1 MTHFEILSKLDP
13 AIIAHFLETG
23 TSEGIPPETQQ
34 WLQEISMAYEE
45 YDKNRNISKAAEALK
60 VRITAKFRK
69 KISVRTCQERIYA
82 ALEYFHVDNI
92 VSDKVWY
99 IDFANKYEDDAK
111 AAIEAEDFRSAYLFR
126 KAAEECREKSSIAA
140 SLDTDFVPIFLLSP
154 NISLIDLGFESKNL
168 KEIARKNN
176 EGYYLNLINSLP
188 IEQAE
193 KKRLRIDANLPE
205 TPYEELESD

>member
-69 KISVRTCQERIYA
+69 KISIRTCQERIYA

-111 AAIEAEDFRSAYLFR
+111 KAIDAEDFRSAYLFR
-126 KAAEECREKSSIAA
+126 KAAEECREKSSVAA
-140 SLDTDFVPIFLLSP
+140 SLDTDFVPVFLLSTD
-154 NISLIDLGFESKNL
+154 ISLIDLGFESKNL

-205 TPYEELESD
+205 TPYEEIESD

>member
-69 KISVRTCQERIYA
+69 KISIRTCQERIYA

-126 KAAEECREKSSIAA
+126 KAAEECREKSSVAA
-140 SLDTDFVPIFLLSP
+140 SLDTDFVPIFLLSTD
-154 NISLIDLGFESKNL
+154 ISLIDLGFESKNL

-188 IEQAE
+188 IDQAE

-205 TPYEELESD
+205 TPYEEIESD

>member
-13 AIIAHFLETG
+13 AIISHFLETG
-23 TSEGIPPETQQ
+23 HSEGIPPETQQ

-45 YDKNRNISKAAEALK
+45 YDKDRNISSAAKSLQP
-60 VRITAKFRK
+60 RIIARFGK

-82 ALEYFHVDNI
+82 SLEYFHVDNT

-111 AAIEAEDFRSAYLFR
+111 KAIEAEDFRSAYLFR

-140 SLDTDFVPIFLLSP
+140 SLDVDFVPVFLISP
-154 NISLIDLGFESKNL
+154 DISILDMGFESKKL
-168 KEIARKNN
+168 KEIAKKHN
-176 EGYYLNLINSLP
+176 EGFYLNLINTLP
-188 IEQAE
+188 IDESE
-193 KKRLRIDANLPE
+193 KKRLRIDADLPE
-205 TPYEELESD
+205 TPYQEIESD

>member
-126 KAAEECREKSSIAA
+126 KASEECREKSSIAA

-205 TPYEELESD
+205 TPYEEIESD

>member
-69 KISVRTCQERIYA
+69 KISIRTCQERIYA

-126 KAAEECREKSSIAA
+126 KAAEECREKSSVAA
-140 SLDTDFVPIFLLSP
+140 SLDTDFVPVFLLSTD
-154 NISLIDLGFESKNL
+154 ISLIDLGFESKNL

-205 TPYEELESD
+205 TPYEEIESD

>member
-13 AIIAHFLETG
+13 GIIAHFLETG

-69 KISVRTCQERIYA
+69 KISIRTCQERIYA

-140 SLDTDFVPIFLLSP
+140 SLDTDFVPVFLLSP

-205 TPYEELESD
+205 TPYEEIESD

>member
-45 YDKNRNISKAAEALK
+45 YDKDRNISSAARSLMK
-60 VRITAKFRK
+60 RIAAKFGK
-69 KISVRTCQERIYA
+69 KPSFRTCQERIYA

-140 SLDTDFVPIFLLSP
+140 SLDTDFVPVFLLSP

-205 TPYEELESD
+205 TPYEEIESD

>member
-205 TPYEELESD
+205 TPYEEIESD

>member
-23 TSEGIPPETQQ
+23 QSEGIPPETQQ
-34 WLQEISMAYEE
+34 WLLEISMAYEE
-45 YDKNRNISKAAEALK
+45 YDKDRNISKAAASLRT
-60 VRITAKFRK
+60 RIVARYKK
-69 KISVRTCQERIYA
+69 KISIRTCQERIYA

-111 AAIEAEDFRSAYLFR
+111 AAIDAEDFRSAYLFR
-126 KAAEECREKSSIAA
+126 KAAEECREKSSVAA
-140 SLDTDFVPIFLLSP
+140 SLDTDFVPVFLLSTD
-154 NISLIDLGFESKNL
+154 ISLIDLGFESKNL

-188 IEQAE
+188 IDQAE

-205 TPYEELESD
+205 TPYEEIESD

>member
-23 TSEGIPPETQQ
+23 NSGGIPPETQQ

-45 YDKNRNISKAAEALK
+45 YDKDRNISSAARSLMK
-60 VRITAKFRK
+60 RIAAKFGK
-69 KISVRTCQERIYA
+69 KPSFRTCQERIYA

-99 IDFANKYEDDAK
+99 IDFANKYEDGAK
-111 AAIEAEDFRSAYLFR
+111 AAIEAEDFKSAYLFR

-154 NISLIDLGFESKNL
+154 DISLIDLGFESKNL

-188 IEQAE
+188 IDQAE

-205 TPYEELESD
+205 TPYEEIESD

>member
-23 TSEGIPPETQQ
+23 NSEGIPPETQQ

-45 YDKNRNISKAAEALK
+45 YDKDRNISSAARSLMK
-60 VRITAKFRK
+60 RIAAKFGK
-69 KISVRTCQERIYA
+69 KPSFRTCQERIYA

-140 SLDTDFVPIFLLSP
+140 SLDTDFVPVFLLSP
-154 NISLIDLGFESKNL
+154 DISLIDLGFESKNL
-168 KEIARKNN
+168 KEIARKHN
-176 EGYYLNLINSLP
+176 EGFYLNMINSLP
-188 IEQAE
+188 IEETE

-205 TPYEELESD
+205 TPYEEIESD

>member
-69 KISVRTCQERIYA
+69 KISIRTCQERIYA
-82 ALEYFHVDNI
+82 ALEYFHVDNT

-99 IDFANKYEDDAK
+99 IDFANKFEDDAK
-111 AAIEAEDFRSAYLFR
+111 AAIEAKDFRSAYLSR

-140 SLDTDFVPIFLLSP
+140 SLDTDFVPVFLLSP

-205 TPYEELESD
+205 TPYEEIESD

>member
-13 AIIAHFLETG
+13 AIISHFLETG
-23 TSEGIPPETQQ
+23 QSEGIPPETQQ

-45 YDKNRNISKAAEALK
+45 YDKNRNISKAAESLK

-69 KISVRTCQERIYA
+69 KISVRTCQERIYS

-99 IDFANKYEDDAK
+99 IDFANKYEEDAEK
-111 AAIEAEDFRSAYLFR
+111 AIQAEDFRAAYMFR
-126 KAAEECREKSSIAA
+126 KAAEECREKSSVAA
-140 SLDTDFVPIFLLSP
+140 NLDVDFVPVFLISP
-154 NISLIDLGFESKNL
+154 DINILDMGFESKNL
-168 KEIARKNN
+168 KEIARKHN
-176 EGYYLNLINSLP
+176 EGFYMNLINTLP
-188 IEQAE
+188 IDEAE

-205 TPYEELESD
+205 TPYEEIESD

>member
-45 YDKNRNISKAAEALK
+45 YDKNRNISKAAEDLK
-60 VRITAKFRK
+60 VRITARFRK
-69 KISVRTCQERIYA
+69 KISIRTCQERIYA

-126 KAAEECREKSSIAA
+126 KAAEECREKSSVAA
-140 SLDTDFVPIFLLSP
+140 SLDTDFVPVFLLSTD
-154 NISLIDLGFESKNL
+154 ISLIDLGFESKNL

-205 TPYEELESD
+205 TPYEEIESD

>member
-23 TSEGIPPETQQ
+23 TSEGIPPETQK

-45 YDKNRNISKAAEALK
+45 YDKDRNISSAARSLMK
-60 VRITAKFRK
+60 RIAAKFGK
-69 KISVRTCQERIYA
+69 KPSFRTCQERIYA

-99 IDFANKYEDDAK
+99 IDFANKFEDDAK
-111 AAIEAEDFRSAYLFR
+111 AAREEKDFKSVYLLR
-126 KAAEECREKSSIAA
+126 QAAKECREKSSIAA
-140 SLDTDFVPIFLLSP
+140 SLDTDFVPVFLLSP
-154 NISLIDLGFESKNL
+154 DISLIDLGFESKNL

-205 TPYEELESD
+205 TPYEEIESD

>member
-13 AIIAHFLETG
+13 GIIAHFLETG
-23 TSEGIPPETQQ
+23 NSEGIPPETQQ

-60 VRITAKFRK
+60 VRIAAKFRK

-140 SLDTDFVPIFLLSP
+140 SLDVDFVPIFLISP
-154 NISLIDLGFESKNL
+154 NISLIDIGFESKNL
-168 KEIARKNN
+168 KEIARKHN
-176 EGYYLNLINSLP
+176 EGFYLNMINSLP
-188 IEQAE
+188 IDETE

-205 TPYEELESD
+205 TPYEEIESD

>member
-23 TSEGIPPETQQ
+23 TSEGIPTETQQ

-45 YDKNRNISKAAEALK
+45 YDKNRNISKAAEELK
-60 VRITAKFRK
+60 VRIAAKFRK
-69 KISVRTCQERIYA
+69 KISIRTCQERIYA
-82 ALEYFHVDNI
+82 ALEYFHVDNT

-111 AAIEAEDFRSAYLFR
+111 KAIDAEDFRAAYMFR
-126 KAAEECREKSSIAA
+126 KAAEECREKSSVAA
-140 SLDTDFVPIFLLSP
+140 SLDVKFIPVFL
-154 NISLIDLGFESKNL
+154 ISSDISIIDAGFEPKNL
-168 KEIARKNN
+168 KEIAKKDN
-176 EGYYLNLINSLP
+176 EGYYIRQINSLP
-188 IEQAE
+188 VDEPE

-205 TPYEELESD
+205 TPCIELESD

>member
-23 TSEGIPPETQQ
+23 NSEGIPPETQQ

-45 YDKNRNISKAAEALK
+45 YDKDRNISSAARSLMK
-60 VRITAKFRK
+60 RIAAKFGK
-69 KISVRTCQERIYA
+69 KPSFRTCQERIYA

-126 KAAEECREKSSIAA
+126 KAAEECREKSSVAA
-140 SLDTDFVPIFLLSP
+140 SLDTDFVPVFLLSP

-205 TPYEELESD
+205 TPYEEIESD

>member
-60 VRITAKFRK
+60 VRITARFGK
-69 KISVRTCQERIYA
+69 KISIRTCQERIYA

-111 AAIEAEDFRSAYLFR
+111 AAIDAEDFRSAYLFR
-126 KAAEECREKSSIAA
+126 KAAEECREKSSVAA
-140 SLDTDFVPIFLLSP
+140 SLDTDFVPVFLLSTD
-154 NISLIDLGFESKNL
+154 ISLIDLGFESKNL

-205 TPYEELESD
+205 TPYEEIESD

>member
-13 AIIAHFLETG
+13 AIISHFLETG
-23 TSEGIPPETQQ
+23 QSEGIPPETQQ

-45 YDKNRNISKAAEALK
+45 YDKNRNISKAAESLK

-69 KISVRTCQERIYA
+69 KISVRTCQERIYS

-99 IDFANKYEDDAK
+99 IDFANKYEEDAEK
-111 AAIEAEDFRSAYLFR
+111 AIQAEDFRAAYMFR
-126 KAAEECREKSSIAA
+126 KAAEECREKSSVAA
-140 SLDTDFVPIFLLSP
+140 NLDVDFVPVFLISP
-154 NISLIDLGFESKNL
+154 DINILDMGFESKNL
-168 KEIARKNN
+168 KEIARKHN
-176 EGYYLNLINSLP
+176 EGFYMNLINTLP
-188 IEQAE
+188 IDEAD

-205 TPYEELESD
+205 TPYEEIESD

>member
-13 AIIAHFLETG
+13 AIISHFLETG
-23 TSEGIPPETQQ
+23 QSEGIPPETQQ

-45 YDKNRNISKAAEALK
+45 YDKNRNISKAAESLK

-69 KISVRTCQERIYA
+69 KISVRTCQERIYS

-99 IDFANKYEDDAK
+99 IDFANKYEEDAEK
-111 AAIEAEDFRSAYLFR
+111 AIQAEDFRAAYMFR
-126 KAAEECREKSSIAA
+126 KAAEECREKSSVAA
-140 SLDTDFVPIFLLSP
+140 SLDVKFIPVFL
-154 NISLIDLGFESKNL
+154 ISSDISIIDAGFEPKNL
-168 KEIARKNN
+168 KEIAKKDN
-176 EGYYLNLINSLP
+176 EGYYVRQINSLP
-188 IEQAE
+188 IDEPE

-205 TPYEELESD
+205 TPCIELESD

>member
-13 AIIAHFLETG
+13 GIIAHFIETG

-60 VRITAKFRK
+60 VRIAAKFRK
-69 KISVRTCQERIYA
+69 KISIRTCQERIYA

-205 TPYEELESD
+205 TPYEEIESD

>member
-45 YDKNRNISKAAEALK
+45 YDKNRNISKAAEDLK
-60 VRITAKFRK
+60 VRITARFGK
-69 KISVRTCQERIYA
+69 KISIRTCQERIYA

-111 AAIEAEDFRSAYLFR
+111 AAIDAEDFRSAYLFR
-126 KAAEECREKSSIAA
+126 KAAEECREKSSVAA
-140 SLDTDFVPIFLLSP
+140 SLDTDFVPVFLLSTD
-154 NISLIDLGFESKNL
+154 ISLIDLGFESKNL

-205 TPYEELESD
+205 TPYEEIESD

>member
-69 KISVRTCQERIYA
+69 KISIRTCQERIYA

-140 SLDTDFVPIFLLSP
+140 SIDVDFVPVFLLSP

-205 TPYEELESD
+205 TPYEEIESD

>member
-13 AIIAHFLETG
+13 GIIAHFLETG

-69 KISVRTCQERIYA
+69 KISIRTCQERIYA

-111 AAIEAEDFRSAYLFR
+111 SAIEAEDFRSAYLFR

-140 SLDTDFVPIFLLSP
+140 SLDTDFVPVFLLSP
-154 NISLIDLGFESKNL
+154 DISLIDLGFESKNL

-205 TPYEELESD
+205 TPYEEIESD

>member
-69 KISVRTCQERIYA
+69 KISIRTCQERIYA

-205 TPYEELESD
+205 TPYEEIESD

>member
-69 KISVRTCQERIYA
+69 KISIRTCQERIYA

-140 SLDTDFVPIFLLSP
+140 SLDVDFVPIFLISP
-154 NISLIDLGFESKNL
+154 NISLIDIGFESKNL
-168 KEIARKNN
+168 KEIARKHN
-176 EGYYLNLINSLP
+176 EGFYLNMINSLP
-188 IEQAE
+188 IEETE

-205 TPYEELESD
+205 TPYEEIESD